1 MPDRDDIAAAFA
13 AAIENPLLWRGILA
27 IVAVLTFFLP
37 WVTLDGD
44 SASTHGASLIANM
57 FHGSA
62 RGQML
67 SASFVGGASL
77 MIIPIFIAVTTFA
90 GTMRTTMGYD
100 AIGYNAATVALIFLL
115 LLVAD
120 SVTST
125 SHVMLGNMIRP
136 QWGLI
141 ILPLTQIALA
151 SHSVWA
157 KYFAHGDR
165 PWDRATDDDGQDD
178 FEEETPPRRR
188 RRPIANETEEDAP
201 QDTQATGSAVLT
213 PPTRDPAPTPS
224 TPTSGRRR
232 ATSRMPEQHRRRF
245 SERMTRLPDDKPI
258 DRTP

>member
-1 MPDRDDIAAAFA
+1 MPDRDDIAAALA
-13 AAIENPLLWRGILA
+13 AAIETPLLWRGILA

-44 SASTHGASLIANM
+44 SASSHGASLIANM

-67 SASFVGGASL
+67 SASFIGGASL

-90 GTMRTTMGYD
+90 GTIRTTMGYD

-125 SHVMLGNMIRP
+125 SHVMFGNMIRP

-141 ILPLTQIALA
+141 ILPLTQMALA
-151 SHSVWA
+151 THSVWT

-165 PWDRATDDDGQDD
+165 PWDGETHDRRQDD
-178 FEEETPPRRR
+178 FEEQTAPTRR
-188 RRPIANETEEDAP
+188 RRPITNDMDEDAP
-201 QDTQATGSAVLT
+201 QETQTTGSAILT
-213 PPTRDPAPTPS
+213 PPTRDPAPAPA

-232 ATSRMPEQHRRRF
+232 ATSRMPEQHRKRF
-245 SERMTRLPDDKPI
+245 SERMTRLPDDNPI
-258 DRTP
+258 DRAP